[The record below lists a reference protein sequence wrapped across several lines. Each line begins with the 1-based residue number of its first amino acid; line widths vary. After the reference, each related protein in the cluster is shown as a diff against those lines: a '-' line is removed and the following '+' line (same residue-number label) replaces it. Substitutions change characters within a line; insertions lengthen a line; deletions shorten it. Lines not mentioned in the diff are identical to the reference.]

1 MDKQDAV
8 KLVEKYEKE
17 LAMQYQTM
25 DDIALYNT
33 EKVLNAF
40 REVNVN
46 LTNMACSSGYGYE
59 DMGKP
64 KLCELYKE
72 IFKAEDAIVCPQI
85 TCGTHALVL
94 PLFGIL
100 RPNDL
105 MISITGKPYDTMDN
119 IINGKD
125 DGKDNGS
132 LKDFGIKFEII
143 DMIGDEIDIN
153 KCVKEIGEKKPKMV
167 YIQRSRGYSP
177 REALSVYYIGEVIKE
192 IRKVHKDAIIMVDN
206 CYGEF
211 TEKAE
216 PIEVGADIMAGSLMK
231 NAGGGIAPTGGY
243 IAGRKDLVELSAGRL
258 TAPELGVEVG
268 SYIASYYT
276 FFEGIFIAPHVV
288 SGAIKGNILLGS
300 VLGEFNIESTPEK
313 GKLPHDIVRS
323 IKFGDEDKLVEF
335 CRLVQRLSPID
346 SNVVPFPWEMPGY
359 KDKVIMAAGTF
370 IQGSTMELSCD
381 GPIRPPY
388 ICYIQGGL
396 TYEHLK
402 ILAIETAQI
411 FGK

>member
-1 MDKQDAV
+1 MDKQES
-8 KLVEKYEKE
+8 KLLVEQCEKE
-17 LAMQYQTM
+17 LSIQYQTM

-33 EKVLNAF
+33 EKVLKAF
-40 REVNVN
+40 QDVNVN

-72 IFKAEDAIVCPQI
+72 IFKSEDAIVCPQI

-125 DGKDNGS
+125 NGQDNGS

-143 DMIGDEIDIN
+143 DMIGDEIDI
-153 KCVKEIGEKKPKMV
+153 KTCIKEIADKKPKMV

-192 IRKVHKDAIIMVDN
+192 IRKVHPSTIVMVDN

-243 IAGRKDLVELSAGRL
+243 IAGRKDLVQLSASRL
-258 TAPELGVEVG
+258 TAPELGIEVG
-268 SYIASYYT
+268 SYIASYYPY
-276 FFEGIFIAPHVV
+276 FEGIFIAPHVV
-288 SGAIKGNILLGS
+288 SGSIKGNVLLGL
-300 VLGEFNIESTPEK
+300 VLNKFGIESTPEK

-323 IKFGDEDKLVEF
+323 IKFGDEDRLVEF

-346 SNVVPFPWEMPGY
+346 SNVVPYPWEMPGY